1 MNNCSCE
8 KQRGDIMT
16 HKHDHA
22 HDHGHH
28 HHHGGGKR
36 IGITILLNLFI
47 TVSQVIGGFMSGSL
61 SLLTDAAH
69 NFSDVI
75 ALVISYIANK
85 LSGKKY
91 TANKTFGFKR
101 AEIIAALI
109 NVISIIVI
117 AILIFIEAIERIGQT
132 PEIKGVMV
140 MALAGLS
147 ILLNGA
153 SVLIIQKDAKDNIN
167 IKSAYLHLFSDML
180 TSIAVLIGGA
190 LMYYYQMYWVDT
202 LLSIGIAI
210 YLIYVSIQMLLE
222 TLSILMQF
230 APPNINLDQLTDRL
244 CQNDF
249 VKNIHHIHAWQLTD
263 REIHFEAHVAFNDDL
278 SLSLLEKGLDS
289 LKNEIR
295 KSGFT
300 HITLE
305 PELDKCADPKRIAD
319 CGTPTE

>member
-1 MNNCSCE
+1 MHKNKDVS
-8 KQRGDIMT
+8 
-16 HKHDHA
+16 KHDNHS
-22 HDHGHH
+22 HH

-91 TANKTFGFKR
+91 TTNKTFGFKR

-140 MALAGLS
+140 MALASLS

-190 LMYYYQMYWVDT
+190 LMYNYQMYWVDT

-222 TLSILMQF
+222 TLVS
-230 APPNINLDQLTDRL
+230 
-244 CQNDF
+244 
-249 VKNIHHIHAWQLTD
+249 
-263 REIHFEAHVAFNDDL
+263 
-278 SLSLLEKGLDS
+278 
-289 LKNEIR
+289 
-295 KSGFT
+295 
-300 HITLE
+300 
-305 PELDKCADPKRIAD
+305 
-319 CGTPTE
+319 